1 MDKRDDPQHWAVEI
15 EVSGDHY
22 GIWLSNPHLVRPGL
36 SNPHLVRPWYERPYW
51 HRSSLPAAERKGSW
65 ELAKLRKRLTRD
77 NERRAELKSKGY

>member
-15 EVSGDHY
+15 ELDGKYY
-22 GIWLSNPHLVRPGL
+22 GVWLSNPYFMGR
-36 SNPHLVRPWYERPYW
+36 WYLHET
-51 HRSSLPAAERKGSW
+51 RSRLSLPAAERKGNR